1 METMMSKCPNCGWQ
15 AARNV
20 QFCPQC
26 GAAVIHGDN
35 QNAAAANPMNQYSNA
50 AGAVGGYPPQQP
62 GNQYVPNADSQNYG
76 STPQSFQPP
85 IPGSTEEQPTSQ
97 NPAADRIYQQFFGTD
112 KKPSEQQSP
121 TTSSASSEPAAE
133 AFSTP
138 FDSAPAPDYTPFEQQ
153 SAPAS
158 PKPDERWTSFT
169 PPEDVPE
176 QSASDSSKK
185 PTRAYSE
192 PFKPSVGTNKGA
204 DYILSTID
212 ASWKLL
218 LILWILLLL
227 IFLCLALKGES
238 FMGETCLI
246 VFIAGIPIISTN
258 YTTAKVLGTFYEMAN
273 DVSAIHSSLDMLREE
288 QYKERTGSK

>member
-1 METMMSKCPNCGWQ
+1 METMMSKCLNCGWQ

-35 QNAAAANPMNQYSNA
+35 QNTAASNPPSEFSNTPVTAWGYS
-50 AGAVGGYPPQQP
+50 PQQT
-62 GNQYVPNADSQNYG
+62 GNQYIPNADSQNYG

-85 IPGSTEEQPTSQ
+85 IPGGAEEQPVSQ
-97 NPAADRIYQQFFGTD
+97 NPATDRIYQQFFGTD

-121 TTSSASSEPAAE
+121 TTSYASSDPAAE
-133 AFSTP
+133 AFSTTS
-138 FDSAPAPDYTPFEQQ
+138 DSAPAPDYMSFEQQ
-153 SAPAS
+153 PAPAS
-158 PKPDERWTSFT
+158 PKPDERWTSFA
-169 PPEDVPE
+169 PPEDVSE
-176 QSASDSSKK
+176 KSASASSKQ

-204 DYILSTID
+204 DYILSSID

-227 IFLCLALKGES
+227 IFLLLALKGES